1 MAEIMYT
8 KLQYIS
14 QGLTCEEQLENIQG
28 VLEAGC
34 SWVQLRFKNGEHK
47 ELYDLAE
54 KVKMLCS
61 TFHATFIMNDHVD
74 IAKTVDADGVHLGL
88 LDMPVEKARSILG
101 EDKIIGGTANTT
113 QDVTIRIN
121 EKCDYIGLGPYRFTS
136 TKEKL
141 SPVLGLEGIALI
153 MDKVSQE
160 KFQGSSVSKFQSETL
175 KPCNIL
181 VYAIGG
187 ITLNDVS
194 ALMKTGVFG
203 VAVSGEITNH
213 SNSSKKEL
221 IEKFNLLLYEEFDH
235 CR

>member
-1 MAEIMYT
+1 MVQSGTLKLWDTETLMYT

-14 QGLTCEEQLENIQG
+14 QGLTSKEQLENIQG
-28 VLEAGC
+28 VLDAGC
-34 SWVQLRFKNGEHK
+34 HWVQLRFKNGEHN

-61 TFHATFIMNDHVD
+61 TLHATFIMNDHVD
-74 IAKTVDADGVHLGL
+74 IAKSVDADGVHLGL

-101 EDKIIGGTANTT
+101 YGKIIGGTANTI
-113 QDVTIRIN
+113 QDVMMRMN
-121 EKCDYIGLGPYRFTS
+121 EKCDYIGLGPFRFTS

-141 SPVLGLEGIALI
+141 SPVLGLEGIAQI
-153 MDKVSQE
+153 MDKIIHD
-160 KFQGSSVSKFQSETL
+160 KKRI
-175 KPCNIL
+175 P

-187 ITLNDVS
+187 ITLNDIS
-194 ALMKTGVFG
+194 ALMKTGIFG

-213 SNSSKKEL
+213 SNKKEL
-221 IEKFNLLLYEEFDH
+221 IQKFNSLLYEEFNH